1 MTENS
6 AGRATRPKEVEYVS
20 KLKDLIRY
28 FGMPLVVVAIMITT
42 FIAFRTQIASEIQ
55 QGTYQILRESSLQ
68 QKNDVVKYLTMV
80 VRRAEIVTEYNKN
93 TGKITLTETLKTE
106 LSDSD
111 VSEESSVRVG
121 YADMQGRVLYGDT
134 DVIDVS
140 QKEWFCSGLK
150 GKSDISLYPSTVNGG
165 RDDVLISIPAFLDD
179 TVSGVLFVILP
190 NHTVSNL
197 IATTAYEGKAVSGVC
212 DTEGNLIFTE
222 RDFEFGYRLENVFS
236 LIQDDSLENSF
247 TQTWLKQ
254 AMRNSE
260 EKDFYF
266 YYEGER
272 YYTVIQPIG
281 ISDWYVFSTVDG
293 TTADTIQR
301 HVSTYVSSMF
311 LIVFAVGIA
320 MILEA
325 FLHER
330 TTVKRLE
337 QDKELLRQS
346 SARYALINRLSNE
359 VLFTVNM
366 ENGNIDFNDNF
377 ETMFGFSPPE
387 CSIDNPESYTQLVVE
402 SDRPQFM
409 RFVERMLS
417 GAAEAQEELRMI
429 NARGVSRWKHLEIYS
444 VFDSEGRS
452 TEAVGKIS
460 DIHRQKQ
467 SLQRLKKQADSDSL
481 TGLLNRSAM
490 ERYTR
495 EFLDGEG
502 KETKHAF
509 FILDFDNFKQVN
521 DTLGHAEGDQMLVAF
536 AYAAKRLFRTGD
548 LIARIG
554 GDEYT
559 MLMKTIDSDES
570 ALEKAEQMR
579 RAMGRVSAEF
589 KFNVTVSIGIAM
601 FDRDG
606 KTFEELYKAADAALY
621 NVKKSGK
628 DDCVFCSAADIITK
642 RDKNDTED

>member
-1 MTENS
+1 MF
-6 AGRATRPKEVEYVS
+6 

-28 FGMPLVVVAIMITT
+28 FGIPLIVVAILITT
-42 FIAFRTQIASEIQ
+42 FIGFRTQIASEIQ
-55 QGTYQILRESSLQ
+55 QGTYQILRESALQ
-68 QKNDVVKYLTMV
+68 QKIDVVKYLNMV
-80 VRRAEIVTEYNKN
+80 VQRAEIITEYNKN
-93 TGKITLTETLKTE
+93 TGKITLTETLRTE
-106 LSDSD
+106 LSGGDANEDSN
-111 VSEESSVRVG
+111 VRVG
-121 YADMQGRVLYGDT
+121 YADLQGRVLYGDV

-140 QKEWFCSGLK
+140 QKDWFRSGLK
-150 GKSDISLYPSTVNGG
+150 GKSDISLYPSEVNSG

-179 TVSGVLFVILP
+179 TVSGVLFAVLTNNTI
-190 NHTVSNL
+190 SYL
-197 IATTAYEGKAVSGVC
+197 IETTAYEGKAISGVC
-212 DTEGNLIFTE
+212 DSEGNVIFTE

-236 LIQDDSLENSF
+236 LIQDDSLESGL
-247 TQTWLKQ
+247 TQAGLKQ
-254 AMRNSE
+254 VMRNSE
-260 EKDFYF
+260 ERDFYF
-266 YYEGER
+266 YYNGER
-272 YYTVIQPIG
+272 YYTVIEPIG
-281 ISDWYVFSTVDG
+281 INDWYVFSTVDG

-301 HVSTYVSSMF
+301 HVSAYVSAMF

-346 SARYALINRLSNE
+346 SERYALINRLSNE

-387 CSIDNPESYTQLVVE
+387 CSIDNPEECAQLVVE
-402 SDRPQFM
+402 SDRPQFAQ
-409 RFVERMLS
+409 FVERMQS
-417 GAAEAQEELRMI
+417 GAAEAHEDLRMF
-429 NARGVSRWKHLEIYS
+429 NACGVGRWKHLEIYA
-444 VFDSEGRS
+444 VFDNEGH
-452 TEAVGKIS
+452 TKEAVGKIS

-490 ERYTR
+490 ERNTR
-495 EFLDGEG
+495 EFLAGDG
-502 KETKHAF
+502 KEAQHAF
-509 FILDFDNFKQVN
+509 FMLDFDNFKQVN

-536 AYAAKRLFRTGD
+536 AYAVKRLFRTGD
-548 LIARIG
+548 LVARIG
-554 GDEYT
+554 GDEYM

-570 ALEKAEQMR
+570 ALEKAEQIR
-579 RAMGRVSAEF
+579 KVMGKVSAEF
-589 KFNVTVSIGIAM
+589 KVNVTVSIGIAM

-606 KTFEELYKAADAALY
+606 KTFEALYKAADAALY

-628 DDCVFCSAADIITK
+628 DDCAFCSAADIITK
-642 RDKNDTED
+642 QDENETED